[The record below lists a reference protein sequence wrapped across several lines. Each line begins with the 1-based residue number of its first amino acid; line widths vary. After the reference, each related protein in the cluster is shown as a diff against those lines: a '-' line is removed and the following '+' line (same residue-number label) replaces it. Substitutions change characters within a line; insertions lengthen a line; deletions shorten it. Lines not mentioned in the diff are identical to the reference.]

1 MVLRFCSPIP
11 KTDAPPRS
19 CRRRRAALLLA
30 IYAAWLRGTWRDKL
44 SLRSW
49 GPRWLARW
57 LALPLPWLGAA
68 LGVSAETRLDGV
80 TANALATI
88 GPCVVTL
95 SPHGMGFGHTLLTG
109 PALMKPPLASL
120 QPLGVA
126 ASAVFAVP
134 LWRELLLLMGW
145 REASPGLAERM
156 LRAGRSVVVLPG
168 GIREMV
174 ETTPTQDALRCHP
187 NLGFVRLALQCGRP
201 LLPVY
206 AFGETQLFRSPDT
219 MLRARRMA
227 AHRWGVGLPLAT
239 GRFGLPFPLAPPL
252 PTKHRL
258 VVGQPLLSGSPCA
271 AAPSKEAVLELYGR
285 WCAELLRRLFTAHAH
300 EVLPKAVAARGRAR
314 LDCSADCEGHF
325 RAGTQRAA
333 SAGRF
338 GPQTGSVEASWAD
351 KPSISTYMCM
361 CMCMCMCISLH
372 AKSSTKIR
380 FSTLLPRVLNR

>member
-1 MVLRFCSPIP
+1 MARGRDTIS
-11 KTDAPPRS
+11 KTREGDDRH
-19 CRRRRAALLLA
+19 RR
-30 IYAAWLRGTWRDKL
+30 
-44 SLRSW
+44 
-49 GPRWLARW
+49 
-57 LALPLPWLGAA
+57 
-68 LGVSAETRLDGV
+68 
-80 TANALATI
+80 
-88 GPCVVTL
+88 
-95 SPHGMGFGHTLLTG
+95 
-109 PALMKPPLASL
+109 
-120 QPLGVA
+120 
-126 ASAVFAVP
+126 
-134 LWRELLLLMGW
+134 
-145 REASPGLAERM
+145 
-156 LRAGRSVVVLPG
+156 
-168 GIREMV
+168 
-174 ETTPTQDALRCHP
+174 
-187 NLGFVRLALQCGRP
+187 
-201 LLPVY
+201 
-206 AFGETQLFRSPDT
+206 
-219 MLRARRMA
+219 

-258 VVGQPLLSGSPCA
+258 VVGQPLLSGPPC

-380 FSTLLPRVLNR
+380 FIFYTSPSCTQSLSTREPVRLSTREKFRSICPRSIVRGGQTRNALHVEARCFPRDGGAVGPLRRGALCPPRYATYGLQASTG